1 MKKILFS
8 ISLLFCLSS
17 FAFAIEGGKRYTL
30 YQTDNMYTF
39 LKLDT
44 RTGAIWQVHWS
55 TDGIGRAIVPL
66 STKVLSSDTTNG
78 RFALFPTKNMY
89 NFILLDT
96 IDGSTYQVQWSWEK
110 ENRILLKINYLDV
123 NDDLS
128 LSKFAL

>member
-17 FAFAIEGGKRYTL
+17 FAFAIEEGKRYKL

-55 TDGIGRAIVPL
+55 TDGTSRAIVPL
-66 STKVLSSDTTNG
+66 STKFLSSDTTNG
-78 RFALFPTKNMY
+78 RFALFPTKNIY

-110 ENRILLKINYLDV
+110 ENRMLFIINYLD
-123 NDDLS
+123 N
-128 LSKFAL
+128 